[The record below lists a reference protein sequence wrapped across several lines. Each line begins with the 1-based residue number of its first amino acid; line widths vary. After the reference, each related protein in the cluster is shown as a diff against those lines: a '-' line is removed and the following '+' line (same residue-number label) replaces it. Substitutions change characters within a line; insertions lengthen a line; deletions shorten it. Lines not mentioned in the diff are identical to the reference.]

1 MKEQYWK
8 YSLIIFIIGLGIL
21 LFRQA
26 QPFMN
31 GILGGFT
38 LYILLRNFSNWLQ
51 TKIKPL
57 LAVWMITIG
66 VTLFILIPVSLFSW
80 AIVSQISGM
89 HFDTQ
94 AIIQPAHQVIDG
106 FAESGVNN
114 CAHIVGAIIGFVCGI
129 IIFCQMKKNRA
140 EGR

>member
-8 YSLIIFIIGLGIL
+8 YSLIIFIIGLGML

-66 VTLFILIPVSLFSW
+66 VTFYS
-80 AIVSQISGM
+80 
-89 HFDTQ
+89 D
-94 AIIQPAHQVIDG
+94 
-106 FAESGVNN
+106 SGVAVQLGYCKSDFRN
-114 CAHIVGAIIGFVCGI
+114 AFRYSGHYPAGSSGY
-129 IIFCQMKKNRA
+129 
-140 EGR
+140 